1 MQLFGYSFKA
11 SIPFLLGIVLICNA
25 IYAKGQVPQATN
37 TLPPMMGSPIIH
49 NYDSKTY
56 KAHSQNWIS
65 VQDQRG
71 IIYFG
76 NSSGLMEFDGQR
88 WRSITTTGN
97 PMVRALAIAQDQT
110 IFYGSIGDLGYLTVD
125 KKGKVE
131 AISLLDKIPEYE
143 RNFNDVWQ
151 IESTSHGTYFLTRS
165 RIFRYHQGQISVLSG
180 KFASSQAM
188 VMNDHLFYIDSELGL
203 SMIAA
208 GKITALPD
216 FAKVG
221 NGKRIVLS
229 YFGLHQVLAAR
240 ASGDFLIL
248 DLSSLWSDTQK
259 AYQTHSNDKTATLIR
274 KFNTEI
280 DDYISIDKLFLYKM
294 IPVGEQL
301 FAISTIKGGVILLNR
316 QGKVHAAINRNA
328 GLIDNTV
335 AGVMLDKANNLWAST
350 NSGISHVELSVPQ
363 TVYNAR
369 NGIDGISISSIAHQG
384 EFYVGTYQG
393 ILRQIPFHYNPTQD
407 AAQFVSIP
415 NSPSEVWQ
423 FKEIAGD
430 LMIASSRGLFKL
442 ANNQVQR
449 ITDSG
454 TDGYAI
460 GTSPRWPDYLF
471 MGKMGGLE
479 IFKRENK
486 EWKLFNRVSQIHEN
500 IRRISADASGDLWL
514 STEVQGL
521 IRVHFTGDDPS
532 QIRLQRLGLKHGLP
546 NLNGNRAKFI
556 GDTLFVTTAKGLYRA
571 SIAAWSD
578 TLEQTQ
584 FKPDPRFGARFSDGS
599 LNISDI
605 NVVQAGTYLLQTSD
619 GVHLLQ
625 RKQDGSFENNS
636 DAFRGLSANDESAYI
651 HPDGSVWLMGEN
663 LYRVNTQSDKN
674 YTQTFSAMIR
684 RVAANT
690 SEVIFDGSYGKQ
702 AAANENVLT
711 AFQLRQTAPY
721 IPQLSYQQ
729 NALMFE
735 FAADFFEKPGST
747 QFQYQLEGF
756 DPHWSEWSSIS
767 SKEYTNIPEGNY
779 HFRVKAK
786 NIYGTLSDE
795 AVYQFSI
802 LPPWYRTHWAYALW
816 IIMIGATIFG
826 GIHLYTLRL
835 RSNKKHLEQ
844 EVIVRTREAMLQ
856 KDAAEQAR
864 HKIAL
869 LAEMGKQITAS
880 LEVHAIEKS
889 LYTFVQELIPGNTFG
904 IGIVDWDHRVIRF
917 DYVIENGQVIPSY
930 QRSLEASEQPATQ
943 CVLSGKELL
952 FNELTLDTREL
963 DSFISLEFNTSQIQ
977 SVDNQSIKMPR
988 SAIYVP
994 IMLNQRVI
1002 GVIAVQSDESN
1013 TYQES
1018 DVTILRSLGSY
1029 AAVAFDNASSYQRLQ
1044 ITQSKLVEQEKL
1056 AALGSLVAGI
1066 AHELNTPIGNSLLT
1080 ASSLDELSEQLAQ
1093 DVQSGSIRR
1102 SRIESFSAQTK
1113 TACTLLMR
1121 NLENAAN
1128 LITSFKQIA
1137 VDQTSDKR
1145 RVFNLQTV
1153 TTEVASTLGGRI
1165 RRDLHQLKIQIPDD
1179 IELDSYPGPYGQV
1192 ISNMIINALIHA
1204 FDEKQSGEIR
1214 ITANRVNVDLVRI
1227 QIKDNGKG
1235 IREDNLSRIFDPF
1248 FTTRMGQGG
1257 SGLGLHISYN
1267 IVTAIL
1273 GGSIKVKSRV
1283 GKGTIFELILPIFAP
1298 NPTPDEDAKN
1308 SGSKLSQ

>member
-1 MQLFGYSFKA
+1 MRLFGDSFKA
-11 SIPFLLGIVLICNA
+11 SIHFLIGIALLSSA
-25 IYAKGQVPQATN
+25 IYAKGQAPQTTN
-37 TLPPMMGSPIIH
+37 TLAPIAPMLGSPIIH

-76 NSSGLMEFDGQR
+76 NSSGLIEFDGQR
-88 WRSITTTGN
+88 WQNIATTGN
-97 PMVRALAIAQDQT
+97 PIVRALAIAQDQT
-110 IFYGSIGDLGYLTVD
+110 IFYGSIGDLGYLAVD

-131 AISLLDKIPEYE
+131 AISLLDKIPAHE

-151 IESTSHGTYFLTRS
+151 IETTSHGTYFLTRS

-188 VMNDHLFYIDSELGL
+188 VMNDHLFYVDSELGL

-208 GKITALPD
+208 GKITSLPD

-221 NGKRIVLS
+221 NGKRVVLS
-229 YFGLHQVLAAR
+229 YSGPHQILAGR
-240 ASGDFLIL
+240 ASGDFLTL

-259 AYQTHSNDKTATLIR
+259 SYQALSNDKTATLIR
-274 KFNTEI
+274 QFNTEI

-294 IPVGEQL
+294 IPIGEHL
-301 FAISTIKGGVILLNR
+301 FAISTIKGGLILLNR

-335 AGVMLDKANNLWAST
+335 ASVMLDKANNLWVST
-350 NSGISHVELSVPQ
+350 NSGISHIELSVPQ

-393 ILRQIPFHYNPTQD
+393 ILRQVPFQYKQTQD
-407 AAQFVSIP
+407 AAQFVAIP
-415 NSPSEVWQ
+415 NSPSEIWQ

-449 ITDSG
+449 INDSG

-486 EWKLFNRVSQIHEN
+486 EWKLFHRVPQIHEN

-514 STEVQGL
+514 SSEVQGL
-521 IRVHFTGDDPS
+521 IRLHFTGDDPS
-532 QIRLQRLGLKHGLP
+532 QIRLQRIGLEHGLP
-546 NLNGNRAKFI
+546 HLSGNRAKFI
-556 GDTLFVTTAKGLYRA
+556 DDTLFVTTSKGLYSA

-578 TLEQTQ
+578 SSDQTQ
-584 FKPDPRFGARFSDGS
+584 FKPDPRFGARLSDGS
-599 LNISDI
+599 LGVSDI
-605 NVVQAGTYLLQTSD
+605 NVVKAGTYLIQTTD
-619 GVHLLQ
+619 GVQLLQ
-625 RKQDGSFENNS
+625 RKPDGSFENNS
-636 DAFRGLSANDESAYI
+636 QAFRGLSANDESAYV
-651 HPDGSVWLMGEN
+651 HPDGSIWLMGEN
-663 LYRVNTQSDKN
+663 LYRIDTQAEKN
-674 YTQTFSAMIR
+674 YTQAFSAMIR
-684 RVAANT
+684 RAAANT
-690 SEVIFDGSYGKQ
+690 SDMIFEGSYGKQ
-702 AAANENVLT
+702 TANEGALT
-711 AFQLRQTAPY
+711 AFQLRQTASFVPK
-721 IPQLSYQQ
+721 LRYQQ

-756 DPHWSEWSSIS
+756 DPHWSEWSSIN

-779 HFRVKAK
+779 HFRIRAK
-786 NIYGTLSDE
+786 NVYGTISEE

-816 IIMIGATIFG
+816 IIIISATIFG

-835 RSNKKHLEQ
+835 RSNKKRLEQ
-844 EVIVRTREAMLQ
+844 EVVERTREAMLQ

-904 IGIVDWDHRVIRF
+904 IGIVDWEHRVIRF
-917 DYVIENGQVIPSY
+917 DYVIENGQAIPSY
-930 QRSLEASEQPATQ
+930 QHSLEASEQPATR

-952 FNELTLDTREL
+952 LNELTLDTREL
-963 DSFISLEFNTSQIQ
+963 DSFISLEFNTSQIKP
-977 SVDNQSIKMPR
+977 VDHQTVKMPR

-1002 GVIAVQSDESN
+1002 GVIAVQSEESN
-1013 TYQES
+1013 TYQEN

-1102 SRIESFSAQTK
+1102 SRIENFSTQTK

-1165 RRDLHQLKIQIPDD
+1165 RRDLHQLKIQIPAD

-1192 ISNMIINALIHA
+1192 ISNMIINALVHA
-1204 FDEKQSGEIR
+1204 FDEKHSGEIR
-1214 ITANRVNVDLVRI
+1214 ISANRINLDKVRI

-1235 IREDNLSRIFDPF
+1235 ISENNLSRIFDPF

-1283 GKGTIFELILPIFAP
+1283 GKGTIFELVLPLIAP
-1298 NPTPDEDAKN
+1298 EGSTETDLKN
-1308 SGSKLSQ
+1308 H